1 MESLDNISSIDL
13 LHLSN
18 DLSNIAQKIND
29 NLNISYFKNFKGL
42 DFLFF
47 ERVLSNAS
55 QIEKDRIVSEL
66 NSGNASALTDLTLLI
81 SNQIDVQLENVK
93 FGNNRRY
100 TQKVSNINQLN

>member
-18 DLSNIAQKIND
+18 DFSNIAQKIND